1 MKITENELRR
11 LIKRVLVE
19 SLDGTSWQSEEGS
32 KITLRD
38 VLDYFQSNN
47 IMPKTFNTEKLFYK
61 ISGNKE
67 VLNIVKKGGE
77 ESERRVKNASL
88 EYPIIIVMRDR
99 EIKYVLDGNH
109 RLQKAKNE
117 DVRCVKVYVLDLD
130 DPRTPDIFV
139 DMF

>member
-38 VLDYFQSNN
+38 VLDYFRANN
-47 IMPKTFNTEKLFYK
+47 IMPETFITEKLFYK
-61 ISGNKE
+61 ISDNKE

-77 ESERRVKNASL
+77 ESEKRVKDASL
-88 EYPIIIVMRDR
+88 AYPIIVVMRDR

-109 RLQKAKNE
+109 RLQKAKDE
-117 DVRCVKVYVLDLD
+117 DVRCVKVYVLD
-130 DPRTPDIFV
+130 
-139 DMF
+139 

>member
-38 VLDYFQSNN
+38 VLDYFRSNN
-47 IMPKTFNTEKLFYK
+47 IMPKKFNTEKLFYK

-67 VLNIVKKGGE
+67 VLNIVKKGGK

-117 DVRCVKVYVLDLD
+117 GVRCVKVYVLDLD

-139 DMF
+139 NMF